1 MARRLLLVPEDMYKG
16 LLTSATVNKT
26 HVPKEIDHDLP
37 ESTRLDVAATEVNK
51 QINRK
56 KKNRKK
62 TLTKKRSKL
71 TSKNRKQRLTA
82 SNISTRKVLYDQA
95 LRRYLRLREE
105 AKNRPVKVELTPK
118 GTQVLIKKGVQT
130 PGGSPIVKAAV
141 LNEDGEISDDFMPKG
156 FARRRRKTD
165 ESFITSDGENIPP
178 SQEKFK
184 TPEFA
189 RRGRNNFITSD
200 GEDFSPSREQFR
212 TPQFTRTGRH
222 LYIAERLR
230 LSEEFKKAK
239 LQKLKDFIMANKH
252 VFPVTDDGLYIKKT
266 VNSIYRIRGSNLKD
280 TLERLIEPGVHNA
293 PSPPGTNSI
302 KKLLNA
308 TKYASF
314 LHQKPYRNKP
324 FISPSD
330 YDPNLASTSHQ
341 TGKGKKKC
349 CSKLNNF
356 RPSIWKK
363 RNC

>member
-16 LLTSATVNKT
+16 LLSSATVNKNP
-26 HVPKEIDHDLP
+26 VPKEIDHDLP

-51 QINRK
+51 QIIRK

-62 TLTKKRSKL
+62 SLTKKSSKRR
-71 TSKNRKQRLTA
+71 SKNRKQKLTP
-82 SNISTRKVLYDQA
+82 SNISTRKVLYDQT

-141 LNEDGEISDDFMPKG
+141 LNEDGEISDGFIPKG
-156 FARRRRKTD
+156 FAGRRRRTD
-165 ESFITSDGENIPP
+165 DSFITSDGENISP

-184 TPEFA
+184 TAQFA
-189 RRGRNNFITSD
+189 RRGRKNFIASD

-222 LYIAERLR
+222 LNIAERLR
-230 LSEEFKKAK
+230 LSEENK
-239 LQKLKDFIMANKH
+239 QEKLKTLKAYIMANKH

-266 VNSIYRIRGSNLKD
+266 VHSIHRIRDSNLD
-280 TLERLIEPGVHNA
+280 ATLERLIDPGVHNA
-293 PSPPGTNSI
+293 PTPPGTRSI
-302 KKLLNA
+302 KRILNTTSYAYLLP
-308 TKYASF
+308 
-314 LHQKPYRNKP
+314 QKPYKK
-324 FISPSD
+324 ISP
-330 YDPNLASTSHQ
+330 YDPNLASTSQQ
-341 TGKGKKKC
+341 TGKGKKK
-349 CSKLNNF
+349 SSTKLNNF

-363 RNC
+363 LNC

>member
-16 LLTSATVNKT
+16 LLSSATVNKNP
-26 HVPKEIDHDLP
+26 VPKEIDHDLP

-51 QINRK
+51 QIIRK

-62 TLTKKRSKL
+62 SLTKKSSKRR
-71 TSKNRKQRLTA
+71 SKNRKQKLTP

-141 LNEDGEISDDFMPKG
+141 LNEDGEISDDFMPKN
-156 FARRRRKTD
+156 FARRRTKTD
-165 ESFITSDGENIPP
+165 ESFITSDGENISPP
-178 SQEKFK
+178 EKFR
-184 TPEFA
+184 TPQFT
-189 RRGRNNFITSD
+189 RKGRKNFIASD
-200 GEDFSPSREQFR
+200 GEDFSPSQEQFR
-212 TPQFTRTGRH
+212 TPQFTRKGRH
-222 LYIAERLR
+222 LKISERLR
-230 LSEEFKKAK
+230 LSEEFKKTK

-266 VNSIYRIRGSNLKD
+266 VNSIHRIRGSNLED

-302 KKLLNA
+302 KRLLNA
-308 TKYASF
+308 TTYATF

-324 FISPSD
+324 FITPSD

-341 TGKGKKKC
+341 TGKGKKKW